1 MEVILAK
8 LLQPDS
14 DVIKQVHGF
23 LRRKD
28 SNGLERETD
37 RGIYIKMQRQE
48 NTEKCQ
54 GKENSEGQLR
64 EEKIKE
70 TKARLI
76 ESVFQ

>member
-37 RGIYIKMQRQE
+37 RGTIIKMQATAIRKYRG
-48 NTEKCQ
+48 T
-54 GKENSEGQLR
+54 
-64 EEKIKE
+64 
-70 TKARLI
+70 TKRRKY
-76 ESVFQ
+76 